1 MRQGLVSL
9 TERKKRKKG
18 VRGAGQG
25 EGKEKKNTKHPACTC
40 WATAPG
46 AKLPCPARTPFPG
59 AARQPADRPA
69 PGRSRQPLA
78 RPFGTLGLRRA
89 TWPSSQGGPGAA
101 APQRA
106 PRAPSPKASGRP
118 RRGWGAAGPADQSH
132 CVRIVLPFWPAT
144 WHKGGGRVCTWHCP
158 GLFSEGQPRTPE
170 TALASGTGAATS
182 LRTATPG
189 SDGQRE
195 SSRPRSPGPPPPARI
210 PGWPPRAGAAPRA
223 PGPAGAKR
231 RLRALPRPPH
241 APLLARAAPSWAVG
255 PSGAR
260 PRG

>member
-1 MRQGLVSL
+1 MLGYGSWREAPLPSSEPPFQAQPASPPTAQLRGEAVSRWPGPL
-9 TERKKRKKG
+9 GPLGSAGPRG
-18 VRGAGQG
+18 PALRGAQ
-25 EGKEKKNTKHPACTC
+25 
-40 WATAPG
+40 APL
-46 AKLPCPARTPFPG
+46 LPNAP
-59 AARQPADRPA
+59 
-69 PGRSRQPLA
+69 PGRC
-78 RPFGTLGLRRA
+78 RP
-89 TWPSSQGGPGAA
+89 GP
-101 APQRA
+101 R
-106 PRAPSPKASGRP
+106 GRP

-170 TALASGTGAATS
+170 TPLGSGTS